1 MFEVT
6 VSSKARKSQKKL
18 PDYSKRDIAE
28 LLLVLQENPVPAEQ
42 YDITKLRGRRDTFRV
57 RKGNFRIIYK
67 VNWNERE
74 IRILLIKPRE
84 TAYK

>member
-6 VSSKARKSQKKL
+6 ISPKARKAQRKL
-18 PDYSKRDIAE
+18 TKFSKRDIAE

-42 YDITKLRGRRDTFRV
+42 YDITKLKGRKDTFRV
-57 RKGNFRIIYK
+57 RIGDIRIIYK
-67 VNWNERE
+67 VNWHEKE

>member
-1 MFEVT
+1 LFELT
-6 VSSKARKSQKKL
+6 VSPKARKGLKKI

-28 LLLVLQENPVPAEQ
+28 LLLVMQENPVPAEQ
-42 YDITKLRGRRDTFRV
+42 YDVTKLKGRRDTFRV
-57 RKGNFRIIYK
+57 RKGDFRIIYT